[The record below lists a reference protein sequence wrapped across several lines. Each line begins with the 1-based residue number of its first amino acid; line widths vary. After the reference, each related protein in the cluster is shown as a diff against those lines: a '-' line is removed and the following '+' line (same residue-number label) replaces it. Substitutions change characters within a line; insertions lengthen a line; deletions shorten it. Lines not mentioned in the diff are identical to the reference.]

1 MWRKGNWENTPKLT
15 VMGGGRGAG
24 AGMKGE
30 QFCKTHTFLKLGT
43 SNLFFCVTR
52 ILFKIYS
59 YMYRYMIDVFWEV
72 FSGARN
78 GVGGGVHRFPS
89 VRFGFSSLLSFLT
102 MNTPPPAVSGDRP
115 YARRQGSRLPAFHCG
130 PAGRSGWK
138 E

>member
-1 MWRKGNWENTPKLT
+1 MSVHAEKALWRNTPKLT

-72 FSGARN
+72 FSGAGMKDKQTN
-78 GVGGGVHRFPS
+78 GSERIEDKS
-89 VRFGFSSLLSFLT
+89 
-102 MNTPPPAVSGDRP
+102 
-115 YARRQGSRLPAFHCG
+115 ARAEQR
-130 PAGRSGWK
+130 
-138 E
+138 